1 MENNQTQQQ
10 GDGNNQQ
17 GENQQI
23 ENNQNQ
29 QQEKLFTQDDVNRI
43 VGERLARERN
53 NATAGMFAEK
63 EHALNQREL
72 KLDAREKLADA
83 GLPKELLNAINCN
96 SKKEME
102 ESINTLKAFYQSTAP
117 ATLKTYQVS
126 TGVAGNNGGNGGKT
140 KVWQS
145 PFDHRSQSDADD
157 PNIRKAMG
165 LRE

>member
-1 MENNQTQQQ
+1 MDNQNMENNQTQQQ
-10 GDGNNQQ
+10 GEGNGQLV
-17 GENQQI
+17 ENQQT

-53 NATAGMFAEK
+53 NVSAGMFAEK

-102 ESINTLKAFYQSTAP
+102 ESINTLKAFYKSSEPTAVP
-117 ATLKTYQVS
+117 RRTYQVS
-126 TGVAGNNGGNGGKT
+126 TGIGGNTGGSAAK
-140 KVWQS
+140 S
-145 PFDHRSQSDADD
+145 ARDD
-157 PNIRKAMG
+157 EIRKAMG